1 MSPKTAI
8 VIAGLVVLGL
18 VPPIS
23 LALAQ
28 PFYLDLF
35 TRIIIFAIA
44 ALSLDLILGY
54 GSMLSFGHAV
64 YLGIGSYA
72 VGILAHYG
80 VADGYIQFA
89 VAIGASALVA
99 LFIGAVSLRTG
110 GVYFIMITLAFAQ
123 MVYFLGVS
131 LSPFGGDDGMDIPG
145 PSSFGAFL
153 DLGNSTELYYFV
165 FAVLVIF
172 LWVGFHLVE
181 SRFGMVIRG
190 AKSNEQRMMAIG
202 YHTFRYRLTAFVISG
217 AMCGVAGALLANLTQ
232 FVSPSIMH
240 WTRSGEIMVMV
251 ILGGMGTLFGPVLG
265 SVVYLI
271 LDNMLS
277 GFTVH
282 WQAIFGPFLVLVVLF
297 AKRGLFGLVPER
309 LAWRWHKARPKMRA
323 NV

>member
-1 MSPKTAI
+1 MRLSLRAAT
-8 VIAGLVVLGL
+8 VIAGLVLLGL
-18 VPPIS
+18 VPPVA

-35 TRIIIFAIA
+35 TRIMIFAIA

-54 GSMLSFGHAV
+54 GSMVSFGHAV

-80 VADGYIQFA
+80 IDDGYIQFA

-99 LFIGAVSLRTG
+99 LFIGAVSLRTS

-131 LSPFGGDDGMDIPG
+131 LTAYGGDDGMSIDG
-145 PSSFGAFL
+145 PSSFGSLL
-153 DLGNSTELYYFV
+153 DLGNSTQLFYFV
-165 FAVLVIF
+165 FAFLALF

-190 AKSNEQRMMAIG
+190 AKSNERRMIAIG
-202 YHTFRYRLTAFVISG
+202 FRTFRYRLAAFVIAG
-217 AMCGVAGALLANLTQ
+217 AMCGVGGALLANLTL

-271 LDNMLS
+271 LENVLS
-277 GFTVH
+277 DLTVH
-282 WQAIFGPFLVLVVLF
+282 WQAIFGPILVLVVLF
-297 AKRGLFGLVPER
+297 AKRGLFGLVPYRPPSARRRPGPIRR
-309 LAWRWHKARPKMRA
+309 L
-323 NV
+323 